1 MYMLLSHQK
10 VSSKIQNVSADH
22 CEEDS
27 AIVIESQHITTN
39 IDMSGSSSVI
49 DEQWQRNNQS
59 DKRPADMSKNMIKG
73 TLQRFAEKG
82 LEFDHLKTDTNACK
96 PESNE
101 INSPFLND
109 GEGHFVWKPQMRGS
123 TQSATNIRSQGQEVH
138 LSLSERRK
146 NLENRVHATR
156 AVLRANTKQAIDA
169 DNPSDGHH
177 MTFKDAACKV
187 RDQLHPNE
195 HYKFHDVVSRY
206 VRAVNRT
213 ANGPQSHN
221 MSAETS
227 SAQHQITLADVHGC
241 DAPFFGPSE
250 NTSLVDKSNTAA
262 STVVDDVGATNHD
275 SAPSIGDCGLFMDL
289 HDDCH
294 TSTGEHDDHMSEAC
308 PDPSLEFRPSWTG
321 CHQ

>member
-1 MYMLLSHQK
+1 MFMLLSHLK
-10 VSSKIQNVSADH
+10 VSREIQNVSADH

-27 AIVIESQHITTN
+27 AIVIESQHVTTD

-49 DEQWQRNNQS
+49 DEQWQRNNQGV
-59 DKRPADMSKNMIKG
+59 KRPADMSKNMKQG
-73 TLQRFAEKG
+73 NLQRLAEKG
-82 LEFDHLKTDTNACK
+82 LEFDHVKMDTKSCE

-101 INSPFLND
+101 INSPFLNE

-123 TQSATNIRSQGQEVH
+123 TQSATKLRGQGQEVH
-138 LSLSERRK
+138 QSLSERRK

-156 AVLRANTKQAIDA
+156 AVLRANTKQVIDV
-169 DNPSDGHH
+169 DNLSDGLH

-195 HYKFHDVVSRY
+195 HYKFHDVVSQY

-221 MSAETS
+221 MSAEIS
-227 SAQHQITLADVHGC
+227 SAKNQIILVDVHGS
-241 DAPFFGPSE
+241 DALFVGPSE
-250 NTSLVDKSNTAA
+250 NTSLVDKRNTAA
-262 STVVDDVGATNHD
+262 STVVDDVKATNHD
-275 SAPSIGDCGLFMDL
+275 SALSLGDCGLFMDL
-289 HDDCH
+289 HEDCH

-308 PDPSLEFRPSWTG
+308 PDPSLEFRPS
-321 CHQ
+321 

>member
-49 DEQWQRNNQS
+49 EEQWQRNNRS
-59 DKRPADMSKNMIKG
+59 DKRPADMSKNMKQG
-73 TLQRFAEKG
+73 NLQRLG
-82 LEFDHLKTDTNACK
+82 LEFDHLKTDTKSCE
-96 PESNE
+96 PEINE
-101 INSPFLND
+101 INSPFLNE

-123 TQSATNIRSQGQEVH
+123 TQSAMDIRDHGQEVH
-138 LSLSERRK
+138 LSFSERRK

-156 AVLRANTKQAIDA
+156 AVLRANTKQVIDV
-169 DNPSDGHH
+169 DNPSDGLH
-177 MTFKDAACKV
+177 MTFKDAAYKV

-195 HYKFHDVVSRY
+195 HYKFHDVVSQY

-213 ANGPQSHN
+213 ANGPQSHT

-227 SAQHQITLADVHGC
+227 SAKNQITLADVHGS
-241 DAPFFGPSE
+241 DAPFVGPSE
-250 NTSLVDKSNTAA
+250 NTSLVDKRNMAA
-262 STVVDDVGATNHD
+262 STVVDDAGATNQAISND
-275 SAPSIGDCGLFMDL
+275 SALSLGDCGLFMDL
-289 HDDCH
+289 HDDGH

-308 PDPSLEFRPSWTG
+308 PDPSLELRPS
-321 CHQ
+321 